1 MRFDIVSDTHGYLS
15 DELLSELRGADVI
28 VHAGDMCSESDFHTL
43 NDIAMTYMCRGN
55 NDWGYT
61 YDSFVTNLVRF
72 FAAGLRWEVCH
83 YQERLDLAT
92 CEVAICGH
100 THRPLVT
107 RDNKTGVLIMNPG
120 SPTFPRAGGP
130 SIGRIIADDGK
141 IQSAKI
147 IPLRAQDWQET

>member
-1 MRFDIVSDTHGYLS
+1 
-15 DELLSELRGADVI
+15 
-28 VHAGDMCSESDFHTL
+28 MCSESDFHTL
-43 NDIAMTYMCRGN
+43 NDIAMTYMCKGN

-107 RDNKTGVLIMNPG
+107 RDAKTGVLIMNPG
-120 SPTFPRAGGP
+120 SPTFPRAGGTQHRP
-130 SIGRIIADDGK
+130 HHCRQRQDPEREDHPAARAGLAGSVKGR
-141 IQSAKI
+141 
-147 IPLRAQDWQET
+147 RA

>member
-83 YQERLDLAT
+83 YQESLDLAT
-92 CEVAICGH
+92 
-100 THRPLVT
+100 
-107 RDNKTGVLIMNPG
+107 
-120 SPTFPRAGGP
+120 
-130 SIGRIIADDGK
+130 
-141 IQSAKI
+141 
-147 IPLRAQDWQET
+147 